1 MKIKVKGKEYVVE
14 DMTITGNTAD
24 ERETDVILMSDEKKA
39 RIYTSDGVYFNKFKK
54 NILANPDNWKIISV
68 DIFEGN
74 IRGVTLEAPKSLISF
89 RKKSCVRELS
99 DEQREAIA
107 RGLHKFRST
116 GGSKKSS

>member
-14 DMTITGNTAD
+14 DMTITGNSVD
-24 ERETDVILMSDEKKA
+24 ERETDIILMSDEKKA

-54 NILANPDNWKIISV
+54 NILANPENWKIINV

-74 IRGVTLEAPKSLISF
+74 IRGVTLEAPKSLVSF
-89 RKKSCVRELS
+89 RKKSLARELS
-99 DEQREAIA
+99 DEQREVAA
-107 RGLHKFRST
+107 QRMRELRST